1 MHFKDLSN
9 KIWIIKKKNLIL
21 NMIITQQTKTII
33 FFKIQKIFI
42 SNTLKIIEN
51 LNRKIVKIK
60 FRKLLKTIIYIS

>member
-42 SNTLKIIEN
+42 SKTLKIIEN